1 MNMTRMMQSCLFSAV
16 MIGGVGACS
25 PTRDVDAPVAAVAPV
40 PAEAA
45 AETPAAA
52 EVPAVEPVAAEAP
65 AAAEV
70 PAVAPAADEVSAVVN
85 EVSALIAGPLIKAD
99 GTAAADD
106 ALAGKTVALY
116 FSAQWC
122 PPCRAF
128 TPVLVEA
135 YNQWKEQEKPIE
147 LVFVSS
153 DRNAAAMASYMSDYK
168 MPWLAVPFEDGA
180 RRQALGAHW
189 SIRGIP
195 ALVVVGPDGQTVSR
209 TGTQQV
215 RQHKAA
221 AIDEWIKP

>member
-1 MNMTRMMQSCLFSAV
+1 MKITRMMKSSLCLAAIMV
-16 MIGGVGACS
+16 GGNACS
-25 PTRDVDAPVAAVAPV
+25 QQT
-40 PAEAA
+40 E
-45 AETPAAA
+45 
-52 EVPAVEPVAAEAP
+52 AEAP
-65 AAAEV
+65 AAAET
-70 PAVAPAADEVSAVVN
+70 PAGVVSAAVVETPAVVN
-85 EVSALIAGPLIKAD
+85 ELSPLIAGALIKAD
-99 GTAAADD
+99 GSAAPDD

-195 ALVVVGPDGQTVSR
+195 ALVVVGPDGETVSS
-209 TGTQQV
+209 TGTQTV